1 MIKGDSS
8 DYQYLARWTKELKKY
23 DFCLTLEIGVREG
36 YSSNIIMKMLQDRNH
51 FHICVD
57 PYGDLG

>member
-8 DYQYLARWTKELKKY
+8 DYQYLARWTKELKRY

-36 YSSNIIMKMLQDRNH
+36 YSSNIIRRFKILNIRLRY
-51 FHICVD
+51 I
-57 PYGDLG
+57 